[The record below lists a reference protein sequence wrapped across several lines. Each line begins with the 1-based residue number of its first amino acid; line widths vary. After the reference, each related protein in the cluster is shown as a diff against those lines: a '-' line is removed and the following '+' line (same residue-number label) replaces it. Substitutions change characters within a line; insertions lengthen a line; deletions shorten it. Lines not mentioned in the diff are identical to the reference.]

1 MSRPRLSIVRRSA
14 ASSVAPASSSP
25 VLRPRPGPNPHARP
39 VDAISLSSIR
49 SPPPSPTPRPRVT
62 VSSTLRVRG
71 MDDEEAALE
80 QELAELERQERL
92 MALRLKVAEKK
103 KSAAASQRRLRAIE
117 AETQQLLTAPV
128 TSNETR
134 PTSRSATRPA
144 TRTRA
149 PPRQLDVS
157 EDEDEEKEDGSPAA
171 EQAPRLQ
178 LSNRNLD
185 ADEDLTALSYDVNRF
200 PLLDENSIGEIAARA
215 LGVAGEID
223 AYQLI
228 LAWHS
233 QNEHGNNRA
242 DKDIISLVELGD
254 EAALDRVKK
263 TLSARMRN
271 KHAASSGGIWLLTA
285 IEVMGE

>member
-1 MSRPRLSIVRRSA
+1 
-14 ASSVAPASSSP
+14 
-25 VLRPRPGPNPHARP
+25 
-39 VDAISLSSIR
+39 
-49 SPPPSPTPRPRVT
+49 
-62 VSSTLRVRG
+62 

-103 KSAAASQRRLRAIE
+103 KSAAAAQRRIRAIE

-128 TSNETR
+128 TSSDEIR
-134 PTSRSATRPA
+134 PASRPATRPA

-157 EDEDEEKEDGSPAA
+157 EDEEEKEDGSPAA
-171 EQAPRLQ
+171 AQAPRLQ

-185 ADEDLTALSYDVNRF
+185 EDEDLTALSYDANRF

-215 LGVAGEID
+215 LGVAGEIG
-223 AYQLI
+223 AYQLT

-242 DKDIISLVELGD
+242 DKDIIPLVELGD

-271 KHAASSGGIWLLTA
+271 KHAASSGGIWLLTS